1 LSAAIVDDRIPVVNG
16 PTILQVP
23 SHHDGAIHPHGS
35 MLNASAPIFSPHALP
50 SAGNSAAEASLARAL
65 ADAIDRN
72 RLPVPTPKVFRGDP
86 LEFVSFKRSFK
97 TLIESK
103 NVSAEEKIYYLQQY
117 VAGDAREA
125 IAGHFYGSNETDYLA
140 AWTTLERR
148 FGHSFK
154 IQASLRER
162 LGKWPKISSKD
173 GDAFQKYADFLHTCL
188 DAMPYVKD
196 LSILND
202 CNENQKMAAKLPEW
216 AIIRWSRIVSDSV
229 DSGEYPTFEQFVA
242 FIDKEA
248 RVMCNPVF
256 SVCAVK
262 GTGTLP
268 DSKPHN
274 ELQGRPVRSLATDQI
289 NTLDNH
295 HTETGEKSREG
306 KKYCP
311 FCKEEHHLF
320 DCVKF
325 AEQSI
330 ENRNAL
336 VRENRR
342 CFSCLRIGHFAKQ
355 CRAKHTCQK
364 CKGRH
369 PTVLHDDKQSPKP
382 VPSDS
387 GHGVNSERA
396 ASLNADLRC
405 SSTTNVIPVWV
416 STASNPEK
424 EILVYALLDTQSDS
438 TFIDETVCEKLSAPC
453 QQVNLKLSTL
463 LGRDVTVA
471 CQRASSLR
479 VRGYTSARYVDLPP
493 AYTRD
498 FIPLDRE
505 HIPTCETARRWN
517 HLHDIA
523 REMPTLLDCDI
534 GILIGYNCP
543 IALAPRQTIIGEEGQ
558 PYAVR
563 SELGWSIVGGLDVA
577 DSSNFSGYCHRVS
590 LKEVPPLTPHDLL
603 SVLESDFK
611 DTAAGD
617 VNISQDDLQFLQIL
631 DHSIMMNAKGHLEMP
646 LPFKSRPSI
655 MLDNRK
661 LATKRLLQLKG
672 RFDRNSMYAEQ
683 YIQCVEQMLT
693 EGHAEPAHQTAKQ
706 GEVYYIPHH
715 GVYHAKKPDKLRV
728 VFDCSS
734 GYQGGSLNDY
744 LLPGPDLTN
753 DMFGVVCRFRR
764 HPVAVMCDIEKM
776 FHQFHVTPEDRD
788 YLRFLWWE
796 KGDTSKEPVE
806 FRMNV
811 HLFGAKSSPSCANYG
826 LKYLSRLFEDDYP
839 SAGPFLRDDFYVDDG
854 MTSLPTVESAVKLIE
869 ESRNLCSRANLRL
882 HKFISNARTVLE
894 SVPLTERASELQKV
908 DLSKDDLPTERALG
922 LQWNVQLDL
931 FTFQI
936 QERERCDTRRGILS
950 IVAGLYDPMG
960 FISPFVLEGKAI
972 LQEMCKRGVCWDE
985 TISDDLLPRWVK
997 WLSDI
1002 PRLEEIQIQRCYKPA
1017 DFGPIARTELHHFS
1031 DASTTGYGMC
1041 TYLRL
1046 FSADRVHCCLIT
1058 SKARVSPVK
1067 VVTIPRL
1074 ELTAAVIAVKMSQ
1087 KVKGELKMKI
1097 DGEYFWCDSQIV
1109 LSYINNDARRFHVFV
1124 ANRVQFIR
1132 EHSVVSQWH
1141 YVSTLHNP
1149 ADHASRGSNVVDL
1162 LASNW
1167 FTGPN
1172 FLWSCNMI
1180 VDLPVE
1186 PELLLGDPEVK
1197 SQVLHIQ
1204 SEDSDG
1210 LLRSLEKY
1218 SDWEFVIRIV
1228 ARIVRL
1234 ARRKSMVSPLTVE
1247 EIDHASLRVIMLVQ
1261 EVAFKA
1267 EMLAVRQNRDL
1278 PSTSKLCSLNP
1289 CIVDGALRV
1298 GGRLKNALLPLGLKQ
1313 TLLLPRNEHIT
1324 RLIVAYCHEQI
1335 HHQGKGQTLNQIRSQ
1350 GYWIVGGS
1358 KMVADLIRRCVH
1370 CRKLRRPAEEQKMA
1384 DLPGSRT
1391 EPLPPFSFCGMDC
1404 FGPFVTKQGRKEY
1417 KRYGLLFTCM
1427 CSRAVHIEMLDDM
1440 TTDSFIIGLWNFIAI
1455 RGAVTELRSDH
1466 GGNFV
1471 GASNEFTAA
1480 LSQLDISRIATFLA
1494 KQQCNFESCR
1504 WCVGTAN

>member
-1 LSAAIVDDRIPVVNG
+1 MSAAIVDDRIPVVNG

-416 STASNPEK
+416 STASKPEK

-590 LKEVPPLTPHDLL
+590 LKEVPPLT
-603 SVLESDFK
+603 
-611 DTAAGD
+611 T
-617 VNISQDDLQFLQIL
+617 
-631 DHSIMMNAKGHLEMP
+631 
-646 LPFKSRPSI
+646 
-655 MLDNRK
+655 
-661 LATKRLLQLKG
+661 
-672 RFDRNSMYAEQ
+672 
-683 YIQCVEQMLT
+683 
-693 EGHAEPAHQTAKQ
+693 
-706 GEVYYIPHH
+706 
-715 GVYHAKKPDKLRV
+715 
-728 VFDCSS
+728 
-734 GYQGGSLNDY
+734 
-744 LLPGPDLTN
+744 
-753 DMFGVVCRFRR
+753 
-764 HPVAVMCDIEKM
+764 
-776 FHQFHVTPEDRD
+776 
-788 YLRFLWWE
+788 
-796 KGDTSKEPVE
+796 
-806 FRMNV
+806 
-811 HLFGAKSSPSCANYG
+811 
-826 LKYLSRLFEDDYP
+826 
-839 SAGPFLRDDFYVDDG
+839 
-854 MTSLPTVESAVKLIE
+854 
-869 ESRNLCSRANLRL
+869 
-882 HKFISNARTVLE
+882 
-894 SVPLTERASELQKV
+894 
-908 DLSKDDLPTERALG
+908 
-922 LQWNVQLDL
+922 
-931 FTFQI
+931 
-936 QERERCDTRRGILS
+936 
-950 IVAGLYDPMG
+950 
-960 FISPFVLEGKAI
+960 
-972 LQEMCKRGVCWDE
+972 
-985 TISDDLLPRWVK
+985 
-997 WLSDI
+997 
-1002 PRLEEIQIQRCYKPA
+1002 
-1017 DFGPIARTELHHFS
+1017 
-1031 DASTTGYGMC
+1031 
-1041 TYLRL
+1041 
-1046 FSADRVHCCLIT
+1046 
-1058 SKARVSPVK
+1058 
-1067 VVTIPRL
+1067 
-1074 ELTAAVIAVKMSQ
+1074 
-1087 KVKGELKMKI
+1087 
-1097 DGEYFWCDSQIV
+1097 
-1109 LSYINNDARRFHVFV
+1109 
-1124 ANRVQFIR
+1124 
-1132 EHSVVSQWH
+1132 
-1141 YVSTLHNP
+1141 
-1149 ADHASRGSNVVDL
+1149 
-1162 LASNW
+1162 
-1167 FTGPN
+1167 
-1172 FLWSCNMI
+1172 
-1180 VDLPVE
+1180 
-1186 PELLLGDPEVK
+1186 
-1197 SQVLHIQ
+1197 
-1204 SEDSDG
+1204 
-1210 LLRSLEKY
+1210 
-1218 SDWEFVIRIV
+1218 
-1228 ARIVRL
+1228 
-1234 ARRKSMVSPLTVE
+1234 
-1247 EIDHASLRVIMLVQ
+1247 
-1261 EVAFKA
+1261 
-1267 EMLAVRQNRDL
+1267 
-1278 PSTSKLCSLNP
+1278 
-1289 CIVDGALRV
+1289 
-1298 GGRLKNALLPLGLKQ
+1298 
-1313 TLLLPRNEHIT
+1313 
-1324 RLIVAYCHEQI
+1324 
-1335 HHQGKGQTLNQIRSQ
+1335 
-1350 GYWIVGGS
+1350 
-1358 KMVADLIRRCVH
+1358 
-1370 CRKLRRPAEEQKMA
+1370 
-1384 DLPGSRT
+1384 
-1391 EPLPPFSFCGMDC
+1391 
-1404 FGPFVTKQGRKEY
+1404 
-1417 KRYGLLFTCM
+1417 
-1427 CSRAVHIEMLDDM
+1427 
-1440 TTDSFIIGLWNFIAI
+1440 
-1455 RGAVTELRSDH
+1455 
-1466 GGNFV
+1466 
-1471 GASNEFTAA
+1471 
-1480 LSQLDISRIATFLA
+1480 
-1494 KQQCNFESCR
+1494 
-1504 WCVGTAN
+1504 

>member
-1 LSAAIVDDRIPVVNG
+1 M
-16 PTILQVP
+16 QV
-23 SHHDGAIHPHGS
+23 S
-35 MLNASAPIFSPHALP
+35 
-50 SAGNSAAEASLARAL
+50 
-65 ADAIDRN
+65 
-72 RLPVPTPKVFRGDP
+72 
-86 LEFVSFKRSFK
+86 
-97 TLIESK
+97 
-103 NVSAEEKIYYLQQY
+103 
-117 VAGDAREA
+117 
-125 IAGHFYGSNETDYLA
+125 
-140 AWTTLERR
+140 
-148 FGHSFK
+148 
-154 IQASLRER
+154 QASR
-162 LGKWPKISSKD
+162 
-173 GDAFQKYADFLHTCL
+173 
-188 DAMPYVKD
+188 
-196 LSILND
+196 
-202 CNENQKMAAKLPEW
+202 
-216 AIIRWSRIVSDSV
+216 
-229 DSGEYPTFEQFVA
+229 
-242 FIDKEA
+242 
-248 RVMCNPVF
+248 
-256 SVCAVK
+256 
-262 GTGTLP
+262 
-268 DSKPHN
+268 
-274 ELQGRPVRSLATDQI
+274 
-289 NTLDNH
+289 
-295 HTETGEKSREG
+295 
-306 KKYCP
+306 
-311 FCKEEHHLF
+311 
-320 DCVKF
+320 
-325 AEQSI
+325 
-330 ENRNAL
+330 
-336 VRENRR
+336 
-342 CFSCLRIGHFAKQ
+342 
-355 CRAKHTCQK
+355 
-364 CKGRH
+364 
-369 PTVLHDDKQSPKP
+369 
-382 VPSDS
+382 
-387 GHGVNSERA
+387 
-396 ASLNADLRC
+396 
-405 SSTTNVIPVWV
+405 
-416 STASNPEK
+416 
-424 EILVYALLDTQSDS
+424 
-438 TFIDETVCEKLSAPC
+438 
-453 QQVNLKLSTL
+453 
-463 LGRDVTVA
+463 
-471 CQRASSLR
+471 
-479 VRGYTSARYVDLPP
+479 
-493 AYTRD
+493 
-498 FIPLDRE
+498 
-505 HIPTCETARRWN
+505 
-517 HLHDIA
+517 
-523 REMPTLLDCDI
+523 
-534 GILIGYNCP
+534 
-543 IALAPRQTIIGEEGQ
+543 
-558 PYAVR
+558 
-563 SELGWSIVGGLDVA
+563 
-577 DSSNFSGYCHRVS
+577 
-590 LKEVPPLTPHDLL
+590 
-603 SVLESDFK
+603 
-611 DTAAGD
+611 
-617 VNISQDDLQFLQIL
+617 
-631 DHSIMMNAKGHLEMP
+631 
-646 LPFKSRPSI
+646 
-655 MLDNRK
+655 
-661 LATKRLLQLKG
+661 
-672 RFDRNSMYAEQ
+672 
-683 YIQCVEQMLT
+683 
-693 EGHAEPAHQTAKQ
+693 
-706 GEVYYIPHH
+706 
-715 GVYHAKKPDKLRV
+715 
-728 VFDCSS
+728 
-734 GYQGGSLNDY
+734 
-744 LLPGPDLTN
+744 
-753 DMFGVVCRFRR
+753 
-764 HPVAVMCDIEKM
+764 AVMCDIEKM

-1124 ANRVQFIR
+1124 GNRVQFIR

-1167 FTGPN
+1167 FTGPD

-1298 GGRLKNALLPLGLKQ
+1298 GGRLKNASLPLGLKQ
-1313 TLLLPRNEHIT
+1313 PLLLPRNEHIT

-1440 TTDSFIIGLWNFIAI
+1440 TTDSFIIGLRNFIAI

-1494 KQQCNFESCR
+1494 KQQCNFVFNAPLSSHAGGVWERQIRSVRNVLNSTVALSSSRLDDTSLRCLFYEAMSIINSRPLSTVGDDPSEEPLTPNHLITMKSALPLPPPGIFMKEDVYARKR
-1504 WCVGTAN
+1504 WRRIQYLTEQFWSRWKKEYLFNLSQRQKWNKSRRNLRVGDIVMLMDAEVPRMQWSLAAVTEALRDKDGLVRRVKLRVGNRCLDKNGKPEKQTSFLERPVQKVVLLSEAE